1 MKLSPPWTKFYK
13 ELEALFK
20 DDPGIK
26 MSFAELEDVE
36 NACGVLKEQPRYK
49 IELYVEGANK
59 AEALSELL
67 PTEKQFGNVT
77 VYIDVIPANL
87 NKEDI
92 VQLYRAAFEGNPAF
106 SYAEAVTG
114 ISAPNFNYI
123 VFEPEVVQ
131 FFNDDLGDIN
141 GYCSTLYQEIAK
153 DVFVERPGVYFCTD
167 LNDDVANIE
176 VSVTN

>member
-26 MSFAELEDVE
+26 MAFEEQED
-36 NACGVLKEQPRYK
+36 GYK
-49 IELYVEGANK
+49 IKLYVEGANK
-59 AEALSELL
+59 AEALVELL

-131 FFNDDLGDIN
+131 FFNDDLSDIN

-153 DVFVERPGVYFCTD
+153 DVFVEHPGVYFCTD
-167 LNDDVANIE
+167 IDDVANIE
-176 VSVTN
+176 VSVSN

>member
-26 MSFAELEDVE
+26 MAFEEPKDES
-36 NACGVLKEQPRYK
+36 GYK
-49 IELYVEGANK
+49 IKLYVEGANK

-67 PTEKQFGNVT
+67 PTVKQFGNVT
-77 VYIDVIPANL
+77 VYINVIPANF

-106 SYAEAVTG
+106 SYAETVTG

-131 FFNDDLGDIN
+131 FFNDDLSDIN

-153 DVFVERPGVYFCTD
+153 DVFVERLGVYFCTD
-167 LNDDVANIE
+167 INNDVANIE
-176 VSVTN
+176 VSVSD

>member
-26 MSFAELEDVE
+26 MAFEEVE
-36 NACGVLKEQPRYK
+36 NGSGYK
-49 IELYVEGANK
+49 IKLYVEGANK
-59 AEALSELL
+59 AEALAELL
-67 PTEKQFGNVT
+67 PAEKQFGNVT
-77 VYIDVIPANL
+77 VSIEVIPANL
-87 NKEDI
+87 NKEDVI
-92 VQLYRAAFEGNPAF
+92 QLYRAAFEGNPAF
-106 SYAEAVTG
+106 SYAEVVTG

-131 FFNDDLGDIN
+131 FFNDDLSDIN

-153 DVFVERPGVYFCTD
+153 DVFVERPGVHFCTD
-167 LNDDVANIE
+167 LNNDVANIE
-176 VSVTN
+176 VSVTD

>member
-26 MSFAELEDVE
+26 MTFKEAE
-36 NACGVLKEQPRYK
+36 NGSGYK
-49 IELYVEGANK
+49 IKLYVEGANK

-67 PTEKQFGNVT
+67 PKLKQFGNVT
-77 VYIDVIPANL
+77 VSIEVIPANL

-92 VQLYRAAFEGNPAF
+92 IQLYRAAFEGNPAF

-114 ISAPNFNYI
+114 ISVPNFNYI

-153 DVFVERPGVYFCTD
+153 DVFVERPGVHFCTD
-167 LNDDVANIE
+167 LNDNVANIE
-176 VSVTN
+176 VSVTD